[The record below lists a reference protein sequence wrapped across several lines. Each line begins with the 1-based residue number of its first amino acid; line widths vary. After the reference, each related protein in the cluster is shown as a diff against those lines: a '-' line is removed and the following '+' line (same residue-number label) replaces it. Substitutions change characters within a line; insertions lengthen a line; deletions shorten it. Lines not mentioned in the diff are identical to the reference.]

1 MLPKPQ
7 CMDRQIREAF
17 WLSSLLQGSSLN
29 VVCIQR
35 VKKKHGSVTE
45 KEGPK
50 KRAEF
55 CSRKPW
61 VANKLESRKTV
72 LLIGKQSFRM
82 LLVLGMESLV
92 CSSTLCAVS
101 RIVVWSSG
109 RMMARAT
116 SGRRESSTSLVMW
129 CGTCP
134 GPLLATYW
142 LSQGGTIRCVHV
154 CFCMC
159 GGGGGAEG
167 GGGGGAVCG
176 RCMSVCGVCVCVFVC
191 VWDGNANEKSMEGL
205 RW

>member
-29 VVCIQR
+29 VLCIQR

-55 CSRKPW
+55 CRRKPW

-72 LLIGKQSFRM
+72 LLIGKRSFRM
-82 LLVLGMESLV
+82 LLVLGMESLG

-101 RIVVWSSG
+101 RIVV
-109 RMMARAT
+109 
-116 SGRRESSTSLVMW
+116 
-129 CGTCP
+129 
-134 GPLLATYW
+134 
-142 LSQGGTIRCVHV
+142 
-154 CFCMC
+154 
-159 GGGGGAEG
+159 
-167 GGGGGAVCG
+167 
-176 RCMSVCGVCVCVFVC
+176 
-191 VWDGNANEKSMEGL
+191 
-205 RW
+205 